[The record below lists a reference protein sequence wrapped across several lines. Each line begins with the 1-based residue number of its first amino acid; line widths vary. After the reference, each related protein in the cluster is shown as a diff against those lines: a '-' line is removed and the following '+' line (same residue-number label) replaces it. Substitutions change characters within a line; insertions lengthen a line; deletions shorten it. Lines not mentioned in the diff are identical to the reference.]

1 MLLAELIDGLDILY
15 IRGSIDVEINGIA
28 YDSRK
33 VRKGN
38 AFVCIDGMTADGH
51 KFAGQALDNGAA
63 ALIVQ
68 KDPDVGTDVPV
79 ITVSNSRTALAFLS
93 DRFYGHPSKR
103 FNLIG
108 ITGTKGKTTVSYMI
122 KSILEAAGRK
132 TGLIGT
138 LGTRIG
144 DRVLYSE
151 RTTPESLDLQ
161 QLFSQMAEEKVSDVV
176 MEVSSQGLA
185 LHRVR
190 YCDFDTGVFTNLS
203 RDHISPAEHS
213 SMEEYLSAKC
223 ILFRNCR
230 KGVVN
235 LDSIYAAKVLEQ
247 ACCKIYT
254 YGIDNESDVRAVNLE
269 MSSGGVRFD
278 LVSPW
283 YNQRICVNIPGRFS
297 VYNALAAAGVCGLSG
312 VPEEA
317 LTAGLERVQVP
328 GRAEP
333 VDTGRDFSVIIDYAH
348 TPDSLENILATVRGY
363 AAGRVVC
370 VFGCGGDRD
379 RSKRPM
385 MGEISGRLADYTV
398 ITSDNPRTEEPE
410 AIVAQIEEGIKPTG
424 SKYICITDRREAIR
438 HALNSAASGDVI
450 VLAGKGHE
458 TYQTFG
464 DRTIHFDEREV
475 VREILDDDFRQRSIY
490 DQTEHKR
497 NH

>member
-15 IRGSIDVEINGIA
+15 IRGNVNVEINGIA

-33 VRKGN
+33 VRKGYV
-38 AFVCIDGMTADGH
+38 FVCIDGMMADGH
-51 KFAGQALDNGAA
+51 EFADQAQENGAA

-68 KDPDVGTDVPV
+68 KMLKVDSRLPV
-79 ITVSNSRTALAFLS
+79 IAVRESRTALAYVS
-93 DRFYGHPSKR
+93 DRFYNHPSGN

-108 ITGTKGKTTVSYMI
+108 ITGTKGKTTTSWMV

-161 QLFSQMAEEKVSDVV
+161 QLFSQMAEENVTDAV

-185 LHRVR
+185 LDRVK

-203 RDHISPAEHS
+203 RDHISPSEHA

-230 KGVVN
+230 YGLVN
-235 LDSIYAAKVLEQ
+235 LDSEHAMKVIEQ
-247 ACCKIYT
+247 ARCKIFT
-254 YGIDNESDVRAVNLE
+254 YGIDSGSDMKAVNIE
-269 MSSGGVRFD
+269 MNSGNVSFD
-278 LVSPW
+278 LISPW
-283 YNQRICVNIPGRFS
+283 YRRRIKVNIPGRFS

-312 VPEEA
+312 VPQEA
-317 LTAGLERVQVP
+317 VAAGLERVQVP

-348 TPDSLENILATVRGY
+348 TPDSLENILETIKGY
-363 AAGRVVC
+363 ATGRVVC

-385 MGEISGRLADYTV
+385 MGAISGRLADYTV
-398 ITSDNPRTEEPE
+398 VTSDNPRTEEPE
-410 AIVAQIEEGIKPTG
+410 AIIAQIEEGIMPTNG
-424 SKYICITDRREAIR
+424 RYICITDRREAIK
-438 HALNSAASGDVI
+438 HALSGAAAGDVI

-458 TYQTFG
+458 TYQTFS

-475 VREILDDDFRQRSIY
+475 VREILEDNP
-490 DQTEHKR
+490 K
-497 NH
+497 